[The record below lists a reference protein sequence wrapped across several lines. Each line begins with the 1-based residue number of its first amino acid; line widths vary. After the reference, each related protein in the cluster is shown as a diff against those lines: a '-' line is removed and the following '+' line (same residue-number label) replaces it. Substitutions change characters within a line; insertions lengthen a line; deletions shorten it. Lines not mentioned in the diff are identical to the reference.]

1 MIRIQNL
8 LEVWSWPLV
17 EEILDDVSDQE
28 YGVGSMSSQQIDSYV
43 SPTTTLCQKD
53 RRSNERSTFV
63 MFLTTM
69 ALTLVVVGGLAVGCG
84 LSNSPSSGELR
95 EYELKFVPE
104 SLVGMPE
111 MVATD
116 LAQREGW
123 VVRVVRRDGERM
135 VVTQDFVSNRVNLE
149 IDGGTVTAVSVG

>member
-1 MIRIQNL
+1 
-8 LEVWSWPLV
+8 
-17 EEILDDVSDQE
+17 
-28 YGVGSMSSQQIDSYV
+28 MSSQQIDSCV
-43 SPTTTLCQKD
+43 SPTTTLRQKD

-63 MFLTTM
+63 MFLATM
-69 ALTLVVVGGLAVGCG
+69 ALTLVVVGGLAAGCG
-84 LSNSPSSGELR
+84 LSNSPSPDELR

-104 SLVGMPE
+104 SLVGLPE

-135 VVTQDFVSNRVNLE
+135 VVTQDFVSSRVNLE

>member
-1 MIRIQNL
+1 
-8 LEVWSWPLV
+8 
-17 EEILDDVSDQE
+17 
-28 YGVGSMSSQQIDSYV
+28 
-43 SPTTTLCQKD
+43 
-53 RRSNERSTFV
+53 
-63 MFLTTM
+63 MFLATM
-69 ALTLVVVGGLAVGCG
+69 ALTLVVVGGLAAGCG
-84 LSNSPSSGELR
+84 LSNSPSPDELR

-104 SLVGMPE
+104 SLVGLPE

-135 VVTQDFVSNRVNLE
+135 VVTQDFVSSRVNLE